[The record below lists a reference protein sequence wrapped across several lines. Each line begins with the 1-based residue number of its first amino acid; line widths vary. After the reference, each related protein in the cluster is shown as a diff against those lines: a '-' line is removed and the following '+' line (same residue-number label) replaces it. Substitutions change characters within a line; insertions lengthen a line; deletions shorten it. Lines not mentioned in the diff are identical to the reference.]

1 MYSTLRPIPC
11 VCNEARPWNS
21 THTNG
26 GFGSGFDACRLKV
39 VASSLCES
47 VAAAEE
53 FLAWEES
60 QDIAAADTALA
71 EALTKGTVSLAEIKA
86 KYGL

>member
-11 VCNEARPWNS
+11 VCDEARLWN
-21 THTNG
+21 TTQTNG
-26 GFGSGFDACRLKV
+26 GLGSGFDACRPKV

-53 FLAWEES
+53 FLAEES